1 VAPAVTVIGA
11 ATSAGSHHAGQEH
24 APAALRAAGFVTR
37 LTDAGLDVTDLGDVV
52 TATFTPDTVEATARS
67 LPEVVRVAGVV
78 AGAVAAALAGGRLPV
93 VLGGDCTISLG
104 VMAGVLR
111 QYPEA
116 GLLYVDG
123 DADLAT
129 PETSSS
135 GVLDAMGA
143 AHLLGLADNALARLG
158 PRYPM
163 LTDQRLVQF
172 GYDETD
178 PDSNRADWSR
188 QRPGLVRFSGP
199 EVRADPAGCA
209 ARALAAITAAADG
222 QVVHFDVDTI
232 DSRDLPLANFPH
244 YGLGIP
250 LATAG
255 QVLPGFYAAPGLRAA
270 VFTEVNP
277 SYEPSGRSLSRYVG
291 TVAGAL
297 ATGLNQPGSPR
308 GRG

>member
-1 VAPAVTVIGA
+1 MTPAVTVIGA

-24 APAALRAAGFVTR
+24 APAALRAAGFVRR

-52 TATFTPDTVEATARS
+52 SATFAPDAVTATARS
-67 LPEVVRVAGVV
+67 LPEVLRVAGAV
-78 AGAVAAALAGGRLPV
+78 ADAVAAALAAGRLPV

-111 QYPEA
+111 QYPRA

-129 PETSSS
+129 PRTSSS

-143 AHLLGLADNALARLG
+143 AHLLGLADNELARLG
-158 PRYPM
+158 PHFPM
-163 LTDQRLVQF
+163 LTDERLVQF

-178 PDSNRADWSR
+178 PDSNQADWAR
-188 QRPGLVRFSGP
+188 ERPGLVRFSGP

-209 ARALAAITAAADG
+209 AAARAALAVAADG
-222 QVVHFDVDTI
+222 VVVHFDVDTI

-244 YGLGIP
+244 YNLGIP
-250 LATAG
+250 LAVAG
-255 QVLPGFYAAPGLRAA
+255 GLLPGFYALAGLRAA

-277 SYEPSGRSLSRYVG
+277 SYEPSGRSLARYVEV
-291 TVAGAL
+291 VAGAL
-297 ATGLNQPGSPR
+297 ASGLTASP
-308 GRG
+308 

>member
-24 APAALRAAGFVTR
+24 APAALRAAGFVAR
-37 LTDAGLDVTDLGDVV
+37 VTDLGDVV
-52 TATFTPDTVEATARS
+52 TAPFTPDTMTASARS
-67 LPEVVRVAGVV
+67 LPEVVRVAG
-78 AGAVAAALAGGRLPV
+78 AVADTVAATLAGGRLPV

-143 AHLLGLADNALARLG
+143 AHLLGLADNDLARLG
-158 PRYPM
+158 PCYPM
-163 LTDQRLVQF
+163 LPDQRLVQF

-178 PDSNRADWSR
+178 PDTNQVDWSR
-188 QRPGLVRFSGP
+188 ERPDLVRFSGP

-209 ARALAAITAAADG
+209 RRALAALTAAADG
-222 QVVHFDVDTI
+222 VVVHFDVDTI

-244 YGLGIP
+244 YALGIP
-250 LATAG
+250 LATAAA
-255 QVLPGFYAAPGLRAA
+255 VLPGFYAVPELRAA

-277 SYEPSGRSLSRYVG
+277 SYEPSGRSLSRYVD

-297 ATGLNQPGSPR
+297 ATALAPAP
-308 GRG
+308 

>member
-1 VAPAVTVIGA
+1 MAPAVTVIGA

-52 TATFTPDTVEATARS
+52 TATFTPDAVTATARR
-67 LPEVVRVAGVV
+67 LPDVVRVAGVV
-78 AGAVAAALAGGRLPV
+78 ADAVEAALAAGRLPV

-111 QYPEA
+111 RHPGA

-129 PETSSS
+129 PATSSS

-158 PRYPM
+158 PRFPM
-163 LTDQRLVQF
+163 LPDQRLVQF

-178 PDSNRADWSR
+178 PDANQADWAR
-188 QRPGLVRFSGP
+188 ERPDLVRFSGP

-222 QVVHFDVDTI
+222 VVVHFDVDTI

-244 YGLGIP
+244 YHLGIP
-250 LATAG
+250 LAVAG
-255 QVLPGFYAAPGLRAA
+255 QLLPRFFAQPGLRAA

-277 SYEPSGRSLSRYVG
+277 SYEPSGASLGRYVA

-297 ATGLNQPGSPR
+297 AAGLTQAR
-308 GRG
+308 